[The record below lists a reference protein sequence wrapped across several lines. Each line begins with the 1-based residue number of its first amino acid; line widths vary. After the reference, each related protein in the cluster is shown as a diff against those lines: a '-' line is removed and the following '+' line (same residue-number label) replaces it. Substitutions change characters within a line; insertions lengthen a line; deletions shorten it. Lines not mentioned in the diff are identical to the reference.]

1 MLNFVIKFLETVTV
15 EEIIDEILSDKTTA
29 PNQSKENGHIIE
41 TSPQRSSLPA
51 EEEEPCKSL
60 SLSLSLSNNYE
71 LLTFLEK
78 GFILNSNR
86 FR

>member
-15 EEIIDEILSDKTTA
+15 EEIIDEILADKTTA

-41 TSPQRSSLPA
+41 TNPQRSSLPA

-60 SLSLSLSNNYE
+60 SLSLYQTIMNC
-71 LLTFLEK
+71 
-78 GFILNSNR
+78 
-86 FR
+86 